1 VKILVVDG
9 HPLILEGLHQLLRQ
23 LDSEVEV
30 YDAQSGGG
38 GLRLADAHPDAD
50 ILLLG
55 MEMPDPN
62 GLVLLRTLC
71 ERHPFMRI
79 VVMSTTVRRADVVRV
94 MDLGAMGFLPKKS
107 PRLLM
112 LHALRLVMMGGVYVP
127 RAIFGAP
134 DAPEPAFPASHA
146 GRKPVTA
153 RELGLT
159 DRQAQVLALIMEGK
173 SNKAICRELGLADG
187 TVKIHVAAILRTL
200 NVATRTQAVIEA
212 ARLGLSIEGMTQ
224 EPAVDQTRSERALT
238 RRVAPGA
245 E

>member
-1 VKILVVDG
+1 MKILVVDG

-23 LDSEVEV
+23 LDRNVEV
-30 YDAQSGGG
+30 LDAQSGDEA
-38 GLRLADAHPDAD
+38 LRLADAHPDAD

-55 MEMPDPN
+55 IDMPDPAGFALISMLN
-62 GLVLLRTLC
+62 H
-71 ERHPFMRI
+71 RHPYMRI
-79 VVMSTTVRRADVVRV
+79 VVMSTVVRREDVVRV

-127 RAIFGAP
+127 RATFIERAVDTEHDSEAQARPTNHKG
-134 DAPEPAFPASHA
+134 
-146 GRKPVTA
+146 VTA

-173 SNKAICRELGLADG
+173 SNKAICRDLGLADG

-200 NVATRTQAVIEA
+200 NFATRTQAVIEA
-212 ARLGLSIEGMTQ
+212 ARLGLRFEEAQDAATAPARTQ
-224 EPAVDQTRSERALT
+224 
-238 RRVAPGA
+238 RV
-245 E
+245 

>member
-1 VKILVVDG
+1 MKILVVDG

-23 LDSEVEV
+23 LDRNVEV
-30 YDAQSGGG
+30 HDAESEAGA
-38 GLRLADAHPDAD
+38 LRLTDAHPDAD

-55 MEMPDPN
+55 LDLPDP
-62 GLVLLRTLC
+62 GGFALLEKLC
-71 ERHPFMRI
+71 NRHPYLRI
-79 VVMSTTVRRADVVRV
+79 VVMSTAVHRDDIVRV
-94 MDLGAMGFLPKKS
+94 MDVGAMGFLPKRS

-127 RAIFGAP
+127 RITFSERS
-134 DAPEPAFPASHA
+134 DTSEPEIPAESPR
-146 GRKPVTA
+146 RKSITA

-173 SNKAICRELGLADG
+173 SNKAICRDLGLADG

-212 ARLGLSIEGMTQ
+212 ARLGLSFDAPEA
-224 EPAVDQTRSERALT
+224 PVDLAARSQQL
-238 RRVAPGA
+238 
-245 E
+245 

>member
-30 YDAQSGGG
+30 LDAQNGDE

-55 MEMPDPN
+55 AEMPDPR
-62 GLVLLRTLC
+62 GLTLLRTLC
-71 ERHPFMRI
+71 ERHPYLRI
-79 VVMSTTVRRADVVRV
+79 VVMSTAVRREDVVQV
-94 MDLGAMGFLPKKS
+94 MDCGAMGFLPKKS

-127 RAIFGAP
+127 RATFSSAADAHPESAP
-134 DAPEPAFPASHA
+134 VPRPTRD
-146 GRKPVTA
+146 KPITP

-159 DRQAQVLALIMEGK
+159 ERQSQVLALIMEGK
-173 SNKAICRELGLADG
+173 SNKAICRELRLADG

-212 ARLGLSIEGMTQ
+212 ARLGLNIDS
-224 EPAVDQTRSERALT
+224 AHSFVDQPARAQ
-238 RRVAPGA
+238 RG
-245 E
+245 

>member
-1 VKILVVDG
+1 MKILVVDG

-23 LDSEVEV
+23 LDSDVEV
-30 YDAQSGGG
+30 LEAQSGDE

-55 MEMPDPN
+55 VEMPDPA
-62 GLVLLRTLC
+62 GLALLRTLC
-71 ERHPFMRI
+71 ERHPYVRV
-79 VVMSTTVRRADVVRV
+79 VVMSTAVRREDVVQV

-107 PRLLM
+107 PRVLM
-112 LHALRLVMMGGVYVP
+112 LHALKLVMMGGVYVP
-127 RAIFGAP
+127 RATFNSREGRAP
-134 DAPEPAFPASHA
+134 APVTVARQT
-146 GRKPVTA
+146 GRRPVTA

-159 DRQAQVLALIMEGK
+159 DRQAQVLGLIMEGK

-212 ARLGLSIEGMTQ
+212 ARLGLSIDGTQ
-224 EPAVDQTRSERALT
+224 YSADQPERYQ
-238 RRVAPGA
+238 RV
-245 E
+245 

>member
-9 HPLILEGLHQLLRQ
+9 HPLILEGLHQLLRH
-23 LDSEVEV
+23 LDRNVEV
-30 YDAQSGGG
+30 LDAQSGDDA
-38 GLRLADAHPDAD
+38 LRLADANPDAD

-55 MEMPDPN
+55 IEMPDPA
-62 GLVLLRTLC
+62 GFAMLGTLSN
-71 ERHPFMRI
+71 RHPYMRI
-79 VVMSTTVRRADVVRV
+79 VVMSTTVRREDVVRV
-94 MDLGAMGFLPKKS
+94 MDMGAMGFLPKKS

-127 RAIFGAP
+127 RATFSERAAGNECDEVP
-134 DAPEPAFPASHA
+134 PNPAR
-146 GRKPVTA
+146 RKGVTA

-173 SNKAICRELGLADG
+173 SNKAICRDLGLADG

-212 ARLGLSIEGMTQ
+212 ARLGLRFEDAEES
-224 EPAVDQTRSERALT
+224 VDAAARSQ
-238 RRVAPGA
+238 RV
-245 E
+245 

>member
-30 YDAQSGGG
+30 LDAQTGDD
-38 GLRLADAHPDAD
+38 GLRLANAHPDAD

-55 MEMPDPN
+55 VETPDPR
-62 GLVLLRTLC
+62 GFALLRTLC
-71 ERHPFMRI
+71 EQHPYMRI
-79 VVMSTTVRRADVVRV
+79 VVMSTTVRREDVVQV
-94 MDLGAMGFLPKKS
+94 MDLGAVGFLPKKS

-127 RAIFGAP
+127 RSTFS
-134 DAPEPAFPASHA
+134 DPANSSADSTQAARPP
-146 GRKPVTA
+146 GRKSVTA

-159 DRQAQVLALIMEGK
+159 DRQTQVLALIMEGK
-173 SNKAICRELGLADG
+173 SNKVICRELGLADG

-212 ARLGLSIEGMTQ
+212 ARLGLN
-224 EPAVDQTRSERALT
+224 VDD
-238 RRVAPGA
+238 APGSTDQPA
-245 E
+245 RSQRV

>member
-30 YDAQSGGG
+30 LDAQNGEE

-55 MEMPDPN
+55 VEMPDPL
-62 GLVLLRTLC
+62 GLTLLRTLC
-71 ERHPFMRI
+71 TRHPYLRI
-79 VVMSTTVRRADVVRV
+79 VVMSTTVRREDVVQV
-94 MDLGAMGFLPKKS
+94 MDLGAMAFLPKKS

-127 RAIFGAP
+127 RATFSGATEAIP
-134 DAPEPAFPASHA
+134 DSAPATHRTTERPITP
-146 GRKPVTA
+146 

-159 DRQAQVLALIMEGK
+159 DRQSQVLALIMEGK
-173 SNKAICRELGLADG
+173 SNKAICRELQLADG

-212 ARLGLSIEGMTQ
+212 ARLGLHIDSTHHSF
-224 EPAVDQTRSERALT
+224 VDPPVRSQR
-238 RRVAPGA
+238 G
-245 E
+245 

>member
-1 VKILVVDG
+1 MKILVVDG

-23 LDSEVEV
+23 LDSEVEL
-30 YDAQSGGG
+30 YDAQSSDE

-55 MEMPDPN
+55 VEMPDPH
-62 GLVLLRTLC
+62 GLALLRTLC
-71 ERHPFMRI
+71 RRHPFMRI
-79 VVMSTTVRRADVVRV
+79 VVMSTAVRRADVVKV

-127 RAIFGAP
+127 RAIFGTP
-134 DAPEPAFPASHA
+134 DVPEPAPLAPHPA
-146 GRKPVTA
+146 RKPVTA

-212 ARLGLSIEGMTQ
+212 ARLGLAIDGTTHEA
-224 EPAVDQTRSERALT
+224 AVDETRSQRA
-238 RRVAPGA
+238 
-245 E
+245 

>member
-1 VKILVVDG
+1 VKILVVDN

-23 LDSEVEV
+23 LDRHVEV
-30 YDAQSGGG
+30 LDAQSGEDA
-38 GLRLADAHPDAD
+38 LQLADANPDAD

-55 MEMPDPN
+55 IEMPDAA
-62 GLVLLRTLC
+62 GFALLSELSS
-71 ERHPFMRI
+71 RHPYMRI
-79 VVMSTTVRRADVVRV
+79 VVMSTSVRREDVVRV
-94 MDLGAMGFLPKKS
+94 MDMGAMGFLPKKS

-127 RAIFGAP
+127 RATFSERTADSASDEVP
-134 DAPEPAFPASHA
+134 PHPARPK
-146 GRKPVTA
+146 GVTP

-212 ARLGLSIEGMTQ
+212 ARLGLSFEDA
-224 EPAVDQTRSERALT
+224 EESALAAARSQ
-238 RRVAPGA
+238 RV
-245 E
+245 

>member
-1 VKILVVDG
+1 MKILVVDG

-30 YDAQSGGG
+30 LDAQSGDE
-38 GLRLADAHPDAD
+38 GLRLAEAHLDAD

-55 MEMPDPN
+55 VEMPDPK
-62 GLVLLRTLC
+62 GLALLRTLC
-71 ERHPFMRI
+71 ERHPYMRI
-79 VVMSTTVRRADVVRV
+79 VVMSTTVRREDVVQV

-127 RAIFGAP
+127 RATFSN
-134 DAPEPAFPASHA
+134 PADETLGPAMSARRA

-159 DRQAQVLALIMEGK
+159 DRQAQVLGLIMEGK

-212 ARLGLSIEGMTQ
+212 ARLGLSIDRGQDT
-224 EPAVDQTRSERALT
+224 VDQPARSQ
-238 RRVAPGA
+238 RV
-245 E
+245 

>member
-1 VKILVVDG
+1 MKILVVDG

-30 YDAQSGGG
+30 HDALSGDD
-38 GLRLADAHPDAD
+38 GLHLARAHPDAD

-55 MEMPDPN
+55 VEMPDSK
-62 GLVLLRTLC
+62 GLALLRTLC
-71 ERHPFMRI
+71 EHHPYMRI
-79 VVMSTTVRRADVVRV
+79 VVMSTTVRREDVVQV
-94 MDLGAMGFLPKKS
+94 MGLGAMGFLPKKS

-127 RAIFGAP
+127 RATFSISSNEDAESAP
-134 DAPEPAFPASHA
+134 SARPTGH
-146 GRKPVTA
+146 KPVTA

-212 ARLGLSIEGMTQ
+212 ARLGLNVDGALS
-224 EPAVDQTRSERALT
+224 PADQPARSQRI
-238 RRVAPGA
+238 
-245 E
+245 

>member
-23 LDSEVEV
+23 LDSQVEV
-30 YDAQSGGG
+30 VDAQSGDE
-38 GLRLADAHPDAD
+38 GLRLAEAHPDAD

-55 MEMPDPN
+55 VEMPDPK
-62 GLVLLRTLC
+62 GIALLRTLC
-71 ERHPFMRI
+71 QRHPYLRV
-79 VVMSTTVRRADVVRV
+79 VVMSTSVRREDVVQV

-127 RAIFGAP
+127 RATFNYRVGE
-134 DAPEPAFPASHA
+134 APEPAASVPQA
-146 GRKPVTA
+146 ERKLVTA

-212 ARLGLSIEGMTQ
+212 ARLGLTIDSAHESADHSASSSQ
-224 EPAVDQTRSERALT
+224 
-238 RRVAPGA
+238 RV
-245 E
+245 

>member
-23 LDSEVEV
+23 LDRNVEV
-30 YDAQSGGG
+30 LDAQSGDDA
-38 GLRLADAHPDAD
+38 LRLADANPDAD

-55 MEMPDPN
+55 IEMPDPA
-62 GLVLLRTLC
+62 GFALLGSLSN
-71 ERHPFMRI
+71 RHPYMRI
-79 VVMSTTVRRADVVRV
+79 VVMSTIVRREDVVRV
-94 MDLGAMGFLPKKS
+94 MDMGAMGFLPKKS

-127 RAIFGAP
+127 RATFSDRTVDSAYDEVP
-134 DAPEPAFPASHA
+134 SHPER
-146 GRKPVTA
+146 RKGVTA

-173 SNKAICRELGLADG
+173 SNKAICRDLGLADG

-212 ARLGLSIEGMTQ
+212 ARLGLHFEDAEESADT
-224 EPAVDQTRSERALT
+224 AARSQ
-238 RRVAPGA
+238 RV
-245 E
+245 

>member
-9 HPLILEGLHQLLRQ
+9 HPLILEGLHQLLKQ
-23 LDSEVEV
+23 LDSAVEV
-30 YDAQSGGG
+30 LDAQSGDEGV
-38 GLRLADAHPDAD
+38 RLADAHPDAD

-55 MEMPDPN
+55 VEMPDPK
-62 GLVLLRTLC
+62 GLALLRTLC
-71 ERHPFMRI
+71 ERHPYLRI
-79 VVMSTTVRRADVVRV
+79 VVMSTTVRREDVVRV

-127 RAIFGAP
+127 RATFNYHATE
-134 DAPEPAFPASHA
+134 APEPATPARASD
-146 GRKPVTA
+146 RKPVSP

-212 ARLGLSIEGMTQ
+212 ARLGLSVDGAHEYADQ
-224 EPAVDQTRSERALT
+224 AVRSQ
-238 RRVAPGA
+238 RV
-245 E
+245 

>member
-23 LDSEVEV
+23 LDRNVEV
-30 YDAQSGGG
+30 LDAQSGDDA
-38 GLRLADAHPDAD
+38 LRIADANPDAD

-55 MEMPDPN
+55 IEMPDPA
-62 GLVLLRTLC
+62 GFALLGTLSK
-71 ERHPFMRI
+71 RHPYMRI
-79 VVMSTTVRRADVVRV
+79 VVMSTTVRREDVVRV
-94 MDLGAMGFLPKKS
+94 MDMGAMGFLPKKS

-127 RAIFGAP
+127 RATFSEHTVDTACDEVP
-134 DAPEPAFPASHA
+134 PHPARQK
-146 GRKPVTA
+146 GVTA

-173 SNKAICRELGLADG
+173 SNKAICRDLGLADG

-212 ARLGLSIEGMTQ
+212 ARLGLRFEDEQ
-224 EPAVDQTRSERALT
+224 ESVDTAARSQ
-238 RRVAPGA
+238 RV
-245 E
+245 

>member
-9 HPLILEGLHQLLRQ
+9 HPLIVEGLHQLLRQ

-30 YDAQSGGG
+30 LDAVTGDD

-55 MEMPDPN
+55 VEMPDSK
-62 GLVLLRTLC
+62 GLALLRTLS
-71 ERHPFMRI
+71 ERHPYLRV
-79 VVMSTTVRRADVVRV
+79 VVMSTTVRREDVVQV
-94 MDLGAMGFLPKKS
+94 MGLGAMAFLPKKS

-127 RAIFGAP
+127 RSTFDSAADE
-134 DAPEPAFPASHA
+134 DAESAKAAHPPE
-146 GRKPVTA
+146 RKSVTA

-173 SNKAICRELGLADG
+173 SNKIICRELGLADG

-200 NVATRTQAVIEA
+200 NVGTRTQAVIEA
-212 ARLGLSIEGMTQ
+212 ARLGLNIDDMQSS
-224 EPAVDQTRSERALT
+224 ADQPVHSQRL
-238 RRVAPGA
+238 
-245 E
+245 

>member
-1 VKILVVDG
+1 MKILVVDG

-23 LDSEVEV
+23 LDRNVEV
-30 YDAQSGGG
+30 HDAQSGADA
-38 GLRLADAHPDAD
+38 LRLTDAHPDAD

-55 MEMPDPN
+55 LDLPDPN
-62 GLVLLRTLC
+62 GFALLEKLC
-71 ERHPFMRI
+71 NRHPYLRI
-79 VVMSTTVRRADVVRV
+79 VVMSSAVRREDIVRV
-94 MDLGAMGFLPKKS
+94 MDLGAMGFLPKRS

-127 RAIFGAP
+127 RITFSERAETAE
-134 DAPEPAFPASHA
+134 PEVSADPPRRRSIS
-146 GRKPVTA
+146 A

-173 SNKAICRELGLADG
+173 SNKAICRDLGLADG

-212 ARLGLSIEGMTQ
+212 ARLGLSF
-224 EPAVDQTRSERALT
+224 D
-238 RRVAPGA
+238 GA
-245 E
+245 EASTDLAARSQQV

>member
-30 YDAQSGGG
+30 LDAQSGDD
-38 GLRLADAHPDAD
+38 GLRLAEAHPDAD

-55 MEMPDPN
+55 VDMPDPK
-62 GLVLLRTLC
+62 GLALLRTLC
-71 ERHPFMRI
+71 ERHPYLRV
-79 VVMSTTVRRADVVRV
+79 VVMSTLVRREDVVQV

-127 RAIFGAP
+127 RATFNSRTAE
-134 DAPEPAFPASHA
+134 APEPVAAARQA
-146 GRKPVTA
+146 GRRSVTA

-212 ARLGLSIEGMTQ
+212 ARLGLSIEGTQ
-224 EPAVDQTRSERALT
+224 ESADQPMRSQRM
-238 RRVAPGA
+238 
-245 E
+245 

>member
-1 VKILVVDG
+1 VKILVVDS

-23 LDSEVEV
+23 LDSEVEL
-30 YDAQSGGG
+30 YDAQSGEEGV
-38 GLRLADAHPDAD
+38 RLADAHPDAD

-55 MEMPDPN
+55 VEMPDPH
-62 GLVLLRTLC
+62 GLALLRTLC
-71 ERHPFMRI
+71 SRHPFMRT
-79 VVMSTTVRRADVVRV
+79 VVMSTAVRRADVVKV

-127 RAIFGAP
+127 RAIFGVP
-134 DAPEPAFPASHA
+134 DAPEPASVAPRP
-146 GRKPVTA
+146 GPRPVTA

-212 ARLGLSIEGMTQ
+212 ARLGLSIEGTP
-224 EPAVDQTRSERALT
+224 EPVIDETRSKRA
-238 RRVAPGA
+238 
-245 E
+245 

>member
-9 HPLILEGLHQLLRQ
+9 HPLILEGLHQLLKQ

-30 YDAQSGGG
+30 LDAQSGDEGV
-38 GLRLADAHPDAD
+38 RLADAHPDAD

-55 MEMPDPN
+55 VEMPDPK
-62 GLVLLRTLC
+62 GLALLRTLC
-71 ERHPFMRI
+71 ERHPYLRV
-79 VVMSTTVRRADVVRV
+79 VVMSTAVRREDVVQV

-127 RAIFGAP
+127 RATFNYHTTETP
-134 DAPEPAFPASHA
+134 DPAASVRPAD
-146 GRKPVTA
+146 RKPVTP

-173 SNKAICRELGLADG
+173 SNKAICRELGLAEG

-212 ARLGLSIEGMTQ
+212 ARLGLSIDGAHEFADS
-224 EPAVDQTRSERALT
+224 PAHSQRL
-238 RRVAPGA
+238 
-245 E
+245 

>member
-1 VKILVVDG
+1 MKILVVDG

-30 YDAQSGGG
+30 LDAQTGDE

-55 MEMPDPN
+55 VEMPDPR
-62 GLVLLRTLC
+62 GVALLRALR
-71 ERHPFMRI
+71 ERHSYMRI
-79 VVMSTTVRRADVVRV
+79 VVMSTTVRREDVVEV
-94 MDLGAMGFLPKKS
+94 MDVGAMGFLPKKS

-127 RAIFGAP
+127 RATFSTPTDESP
-134 DAPEPAFPASHA
+134 DLATAARRPRH
-146 GRKPVTA
+146 KPVTA
-153 RELGLT
+153 REIGLT

-212 ARLGLSIEGMTQ
+212 ARLGLNVDGTQ
-224 EPAVDQTRSERALT
+224 DSADRPARSQH
-238 RRVAPGA
+238 V
-245 E
+245 

>member
-30 YDAQSGGG
+30 LDAQTGDE
-38 GLRLADAHPDAD
+38 GLRLANAHPDAD

-55 MEMPDPN
+55 VEMPDPN
-62 GLVLLRTLC
+62 GLALLHTLC
-71 ERHPFMRI
+71 ERHPYLRI
-79 VVMSTTVRRADVVRV
+79 VVMSTTVRREDVVQV
-94 MDLGAMGFLPKKS
+94 MDCGAMGFLPKKS

-127 RAIFGAP
+127 RATFSSATDAHPDSAP
-134 DAPEPAFPASHA
+134 ATRRTEE
-146 GRKPVTA
+146 KPITP

-159 DRQAQVLALIMEGK
+159 DRQSQVLALIMEGK
-173 SNKAICRELGLADG
+173 SNKAICRELRLADG

-212 ARLGLSIEGMTQ
+212 ARLGLNIDSSHSFVDL
-224 EPAVDQTRSERALT
+224 PARSQR
-238 RRVAPGA
+238 G
-245 E
+245 